1 MKRIIPYGFK
11 NLTKNF
17 TKIKNIFAITSLSLI
32 AHYKY
37 SSNNKSLFMEDEY
50 VKMALSDY
58 QNLENG
64 QMREFKYGPG
74 KEDSILIV
82 KYEGKLR
89 ALGNYCTHFGAPMH
103 TGVLI
108 DRVVKCPWHGASFDV
123 VTGRADISPGLNDL
137 NTFEIVE
144 ENGTFYVKLPKN
156 LNDVKK
162 TRVPEMVKKDPENKK
177 RFVIVGGGAAGLSAA
192 ETLRQAGFTGEVALI
207 SDETS
212 LPYDRTM
219 LTKWVPDKVDN
230 LYLRGKEFFDE
241 YGIDVMLNT
250 KVTNIN
256 NKEKS
261 VTLNDG
267 KTLTYDKLLYATG
280 SSPIYPEIEVNGNSD
295 IKSLSDI
302 QNLHVIRTYSDASN
316 YVKASKENS
325 NILVVGGGFISMEAA
340 SNIKKTNK
348 NANVTVLTRSKQ
360 PFVKELGAEVGESLK
375 MLHEGNGV
383 KFIGEKQIKSVSLSG
398 SKVNSITLN
407 DGTKLSCDMI
417 LFGTGTKPNTE
428 LLKNVVQMENNHIKS
443 NLFLATSDPNIFC
456 AGDVASVPFIHS
468 GKRYSYGHWVNAQ
481 QQGAIGALN
490 MLDKNVPF
498 DYVPYYWTRMWDK
511 TLQFTGNGS
520 DFDEVFVDGDL
531 SKHTFSAFY
540 SKNGKVVG
548 FASMGVPN
556 ATNIM
561 YEGFK
566 SNLVPKVS
574 LFKDGT
580 LTLDDMQKTLNQ
592 VKNKCSRS
600 TCACA
605 AKQLKI

>member
-1 MKRIIPYGFK
+1 MKRIIPFNFKTITK
-11 NLTKNF
+11 NLTKFRNV
-17 TKIKNIFAITSLSLI
+17 FALTSLSLF
-32 AHYKY
+32 AHYNY
-37 SSNNKSLFMEDEY
+37 STINKSLFMEDEF

-74 KEDSILIV
+74 KEDSILIA

-108 DRVVKCPWHGASFDV
+108 DRVVKCPWHGASFDII
-123 VTGRADISPGLNDL
+123 TGKADISPGLNDL
-137 NTFEIVE
+137 NTFEVVE

-156 LNDVKK
+156 LNEIKK
-162 TRVPEMVKKDPENKK
+162 PRVPLMAKKDPNNKK
-177 RFVIVGGGAAGLSAA
+177 RFLIVGGGAAGLSAA
-192 ETLRQAGFTGEVALI
+192 ETLRQAGFTGEISII
-207 SDETS
+207 SDESS

-230 LYLRGKEFFDE
+230 LYLRGKDFFEE
-241 YGIDVMLNT
+241 YGIDVLLNT
-250 KVTNIN
+250 KVTNIDNN
-256 NKEKS
+256 NKL
-261 VTLNDG
+261 VTLNE
-267 KTLTYDKLLYATG
+267 KSTINYDKLLYAAG
-280 SSPIYPEIEVNGNSD
+280 SSPVYPEFEISGNSD
-295 IKSLSDI
+295 VKSLSQI
-302 QNLHVIRTYSDASN
+302 SNLHVIRTYSDASK
-316 YVKASKENS
+316 YVQASKENS

-348 NANVTVLTRSKQ
+348 SANVTVLTRSKQ
-360 PFVKELGAEVGESLK
+360 PFVKELGSEVGEALK
-375 MLHEGNGV
+375 MLHEFNGV
-383 KFIGEKQIKSVSLSG
+383 KFASEKEIKSVSLTG
-398 SKVNSITLN
+398 TKINSITLN
-407 DGTKLSCDMI
+407 DGSKLDCDMI
-417 LFGTGTKPNTE
+417 LFGTGTKPNTD

-456 AGDVASVPFIHS
+456 AGDVASVPFIHT

-490 MLDKNVPF
+490 MLDKNVAF

-520 DFDEVFVDGDL
+520 SFDEVFVDGDL
-531 SKHTFSAFY
+531 SKHTFSAYY
-540 SKNGKVVG
+540 SKNGKIVG

-566 SNLVPKVS
+566 SNLVPNVN

-580 LTLDDMQKTLNQ
+580 ITLEDMHKTLSQ

-600 TCACA
+600 TCVCA
-605 AKQLKI
+605 SKQLKI